1 MSGIKKAVKKVFRG
15 AKRVLKKVAK
25 PALILGATFFV
36 SGLAV
41 GKFEGFSNIMGGDPS
56 NIFKAVGKTIGLGAQ
71 AIGGMLNITEGVSPA
86 MAQAYGNEAL
96 AGKSLLSG
104 LLGPAT
110 PSAETVTEEI
120 TEEIADKGKEIV
132 RGGIL
137 GKFSGMSDMAQYA
150 IVNGVMTGLSSWAA
164 SEEAAKERKR
174 QRRQSI
180 FGVPIG
186 EEFGPG
192 ISSEQIYAQIQPS
205 PYAPQMPQPM
215 AMPTAQQ
222 AGFANPYISQPSQ
235 PPAPRRP
242 LLG

>member
-36 SGLAV
+36 SGLAT
-41 GKFEGFSNIMGGDPS
+41 GGFKGFSNLMQSNS
-56 NIFKAVGKTIGLGAQ
+56 NIFKSVGETIAAGAQ
-71 AIGGMLNITEGVSPA
+71 AIGGMLGGEGLSQNLADKMGVSAGTTPFTGAFGTALGFSQTPA
-86 MAQAYGNEAL
+86 NKILPSDDTDNDGNT
-96 AGKSLLSG
+96 K
-104 LLGPAT
+104 P
-110 PSAETVTEEI
+110 
-120 TEEIADKGKEIV
+120 
-132 RGGIL
+132 GG
-137 GKFSGMSDMAQYA
+137 GFFSGMSDITKYSIA
-150 IVNGVMTGLSSWAA
+150 NGLMTGFSSWAA
-164 SEEAAKERKR
+164 SEEAKKERRR

-186 EEFGPG
+186 EEFGLG
-192 ISSEQIYAQIQPS
+192 VSSEQIYAQIQPS

>member
-15 AKRVLKKVAK
+15 AKKVLKKVAK

-36 SGLAV
+36 SGLAT
-41 GKFEGFSNIMGGDPS
+41 GGFKGFSNLMQSNS
-56 NIFKAVGKTIGLGAQ
+56 NIFKSVGETIAAGAQ
-71 AIGGMLNITEGVSPA
+71 AIGGMLGGEGLSQNLADKMGVSAGTTPFTGAFGTALGFSQTPA
-86 MAQAYGNEAL
+86 EKGSPSDGTGGTGN
-96 AGKSLLSG
+96 AGGTK
-104 LLGPAT
+104 P
-110 PSAETVTEEI
+110 
-120 TEEIADKGKEIV
+120 
-132 RGGIL
+132 GG
-137 GKFSGMSDMAQYA
+137 GFFSGMSDITKYSIA
-150 IVNGVMTGLSSWAA
+150 NGLMTGFSSWAA

>member
-15 AKRVLKKVAK
+15 AKKVLKKVAK

-71 AIGGMLNITEGVSPA
+71 AIGGMLGITEGVSES
-86 MAQAYGNEAL
+86 MAKAYGDE
-96 AGKSLLSG
+96 SLKGSMLFEN
-104 LLGPAT
+104 LLGPKT
-110 PSAETVTEEI
+110 PTTGDLKDI
-120 TEEIADKGKEIV
+120 DPDKV

-137 GKFSGMSDMAQYA
+137 GKISGMSDMAQYA
-150 IVNGVMTGLSSWAA
+150 MVNGVMTGLSSWAQ
-164 SEEAAKERKR
+164 SEEAKKER
-174 QRRQSI
+174 RRERRRGI

-186 EEFGPG
+186 EEFGLG